1 MTAAGSWLPIVASD
15 GGSDSD
21 NLAAADGAAAIAAE
35 VATMTGNVSLSLCS
49 NSTT

>member
-1 MTAAGSWLPIVASD
+1 MADASRLPTAARD
-15 GGSDSD
+15 GGSAS
-21 NLAAADGAAAIAAE
+21 LADADAGAADGG